1 MPVGP
6 SFATLPGFT
15 VFRESNPPM
24 GDYLQGNPFQFL
36 GYLTPGPHTFTVELH
51 KANSITTV
59 AAQAESTFN
68 YQPSARTSLI
78 YENRL
83 GLLDITK
90 GAPGSPGLNG
100 NRGGLIQK
108 TTVKTTGYSQAGRLS
123 GRVLSTQTAREM
135 ADYLKAAINSGCGG
149 RTNTTPYCKGSGVI
163 AVDEITPAFAD
174 WTPAEIVSRGKP
186 SPGTRLEQA
195 LGMLNG
201 NSLWGFSYRSKV
213 HLYVA
218 GTVLVKMASGSSYR
232 TVERA
237 LAAAGGTW
245 LEMYT
250 GTGGR
255 GAQAFS
261 AAQWR
266 TIPSAI
272 ARATGKQSNLHFL
285 MTSAVNVP
293 RVSGCTTPMSCQWAL
308 AASTPV
314 NRAIL
319 ANGPGTYRASDQAAE
334 WLQQFNRRFPE

>member
-1 MPVGP
+1 
-6 SFATLPGFT
+6 
-15 VFRESNPPM
+15 M
-24 GDYLQGNPFQFL
+24 GDDYLQGNPFQRL
-36 GYLTPGPHTFTVELH
+36 GYLSPGPHTFTVELR

-83 GLLDITK
+83 GLLDIAK

-149 RTNTTPYCKGSGVI
+149 RTNTTPYCKSSGVI
-163 AVDEITPAFAD
+163 AVDEIGPAFAD
-174 WTPAEIVSRGKP
+174 WTPAEIASRGKP

-195 LGMLNG
+195 LGMLNEK
-201 NSLWGFSYRSKV
+201 SRWGFSYRSKV

-237 LAAAGGTW
+237 LALAGGTW

-266 TIPSAI
+266 TIPFAI

-285 MTSAVNVP
+285 MTSAGDVP
-293 RVSGCTTPMSCQWAL
+293 RVSGCATPMSCQWAL

>member
-1 MPVGP
+1 MHWPHRITVGP
-6 SFATLPGFT
+6 
-15 VFRESNPPM
+15 V
-24 GDYLQGNPFQFL
+24 Q
-36 GYLTPGPHTFTVELH
+36 V
-51 KANSITTV
+51 
-59 AAQAESTFN
+59 
-68 YQPSARTSLI
+68 
-78 YENRL
+78 
-83 GLLDITK
+83 
-90 GAPGSPGLNG
+90 
-100 NRGGLIQK
+100 
-108 TTVKTTGYSQAGRLS
+108 
-123 GRVLSTQTAREM
+123 
-135 ADYLKAAINSGCGG
+135 
-149 RTNTTPYCKGSGVI
+149 
-163 AVDEITPAFAD
+163 ITP
-174 WTPAEIVSRGKP
+174 TPAEIASRGKP
-186 SPGTRLEQA
+186 SPGTRLEQV

-201 NSLWGFSYRSKV
+201 NSRWGFSYRSKV

-237 LAAAGGTW
+237 LALAGGTW

-285 MTSAVNVP
+285 MTSAGDVP
-293 RVSGCTTPMSCQWAL
+293 RVSGCATPMSCQWAL

>member
-1 MPVGP
+1 
-6 SFATLPGFT
+6 
-15 VFRESNPPM
+15 
-24 GDYLQGNPFQFL
+24 
-36 GYLTPGPHTFTVELH
+36 
-51 KANSITTV
+51 
-59 AAQAESTFN
+59 
-68 YQPSARTSLI
+68 
-78 YENRL
+78 
-83 GLLDITK
+83 
-90 GAPGSPGLNG
+90 
-100 NRGGLIQK
+100 
-108 TTVKTTGYSQAGRLS
+108 
-123 GRVLSTQTAREM
+123 
-135 ADYLKAAINSGCGG
+135 
-149 RTNTTPYCKGSGVI
+149 
-163 AVDEITPAFAD
+163 
-174 WTPAEIVSRGKP
+174 
-186 SPGTRLEQA
+186 
-195 LGMLNG
+195 MLNG
-201 NSLWGFSYRSKV
+201 NSRWGFSYRSKV

-218 GTVLVKMASGSSYR
+218 GTVLVKMASGRSYR

-237 LAAAGGTW
+237 LALAGGTW

-293 RVSGCTTPMSCQWAL
+293 RVAGCTTPMSCQWAL